1 MYFCIYN
8 ILYFHRYPNIYYYCC
23 FVIITYYCYYLWLFL
38 LLLVLRLLFVL
49 LYIIIC
55 YYILVLHSI
64 TIITILFLN
73 AHIISTL
80 LLLLYCYYII
90 TIITILLY
98 VIIYIYYKSTC
109 ISSGSAQR
117 LQVSAAADARRDGER
132 PAASWI
138 DLGVNFLEV
147 KGKTVQLGVRY
158 QYLLYIHDILYI
170 IHIYLY
176 IYIYLFMY
184 IHARAC
190 IYSVERHVTVLW
202 SLSKVM
208 LWLCPVMYIELD
220 RS

>member
-1 MYFCIYN
+1 MLLFVIIFIN
-8 ILYFHRYPNIYYYCC
+8 ISITIIVRVIIYYYMVLYISIAQYYYYYYII
-23 FVIITYYCYYLWLFL
+23 FKRTYYQHITIITIL
-38 LLLVLRLLFVL
+38 LLYYYYYY
-49 LYIIIC
+49 YIIIC
-55 YYILVLHSI
+55 YYI
-64 TIITILFLN
+64 
-73 AHIISTL
+73 
-80 LLLLYCYYII
+80 Y
-90 TIITILLY
+90 
-98 VIIYIYYKSTC
+98 IYIYYKSTC

-147 KGKTVQLGVRY
+147 KGRTVQLGVRY